1 MSQTTAAAA
10 AAQAGVSISTIR
22 AWCRIGAVAA
32 VKVAGKWL
40 IEARSLTHR
49 INLGRTPVP
58 APLTQVKGPVPSVDA
73 IQAAAAAYEKAR
85 VDTNA
90 AARAKKGALKTLD
103 RTPDGSYGLV
113 TVERFESSR
122 LVADLDAIRE
132 LLELHGLGDVPMKTC
147 AASLTITIAA
157 EATGTTELAHAAA

>member
-10 AAQAGVSISTIR
+10 ATKAGVSISTVR

-32 VKVAGKWL
+32 VKVAGQWL
-40 IEARSLTHR
+40 IETRSLTHR
-49 INLGRTPVP
+49 INLGRKPVP
-58 APLTQVKGPVPSVDA
+58 APLTQIKGAVPSVDT
-73 IQAAAAAYEKAR
+73 IQAAARAYEKAR
-85 VDTNA
+85 LDYNT

-122 LVADLDAIRE
+122 LVADLDAIAE
-132 LLELHGLGDVPMKTC
+132 LLAAYGLEVPMKTC
-147 AASLTITIAA
+147 APSLTITFAA
-157 EATGTTELAHAAA
+157 EATGTPELAHAAA

>member
-10 AAQAGVSISTIR
+10 ATTAGVDISTICT
-22 AWCRIGAVAA
+22 WCRIGAVAA

-40 IEARSLTHR
+40 IETRSLAHR
-49 INLGRTPVP
+49 IALGRKPVP

-73 IQAAAAAYEKAR
+73 IQAAAVAYEQAR

-103 RTPDGSYGLV
+103 RTPDGVYGPV
-113 TVERFESSR
+113 TIERFESSR

-132 LLELHGLGDVPMKTC
+132 LLELHGLGEMPMKTC

-157 EATGTTELAHAAA
+157 EATGTAELAQVA